1 MLLNPLN
8 QLCLFCVIFSSAA
21 KLDEEAEKR
30 RQDGS
35 VGAGIIGTTGGA
47 AEGSAPCT
55 LCDGQL
61 TVEVSCMALGLIGKS
76 VTHGAGVPSSS
87 FSVWCH
93 FCSPM

>member
-1 MLLNPLN
+1 M
-8 QLCLFCVIFSSAA
+8 IFSSAA

-35 VGAGIIGTTGGA
+35 VGAGIIGTTGGTT
-47 AEGSAPCT
+47 EGSAPCT

-61 TVEVSCMALGLIGKS
+61 TVEVSCIGKS

-87 FSVWCH
+87 FSVGCH